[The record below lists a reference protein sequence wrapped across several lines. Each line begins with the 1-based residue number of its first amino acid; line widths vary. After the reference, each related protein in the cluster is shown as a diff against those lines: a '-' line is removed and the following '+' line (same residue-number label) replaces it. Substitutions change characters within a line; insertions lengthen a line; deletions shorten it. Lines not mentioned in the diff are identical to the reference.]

1 MLQNLTSFWLSEIW
15 ILKDLFQKFKPR
27 VTDLTLNSDLISV
40 LLFKIKWSIFLRNIA
55 CKQFQT
61 FGYCIIYLQEMAK
74 VQRLGYIM
82 IRIAL
87 WIHLLVFCAIEWVDQ
102 NIAPVWV
109 AHKRSCW
116 RVRRWNW
123 IQTYCICDYNVMFS
137 RHIVEVTL
145 RPLKNFNLVLS
156 TELLT

>member
-102 NIAPVWV
+102 NIAPVLV
-109 AHKRSCW
+109 AHRRSCCAFADE
-116 RVRRWNW
+116 
-123 IQTYCICDYNVMFS
+123 IEF
-137 RHIVEVTL
+137 
-145 RPLKNFNLVLS
+145 RPNAHVITMLCFQKL
-156 TELLT
+156 